1 MGLGGYSPAPE
12 FVGREARAAGAMEPG
27 SFRVIAVDRKITHQD
42 FKTLQEARQY
52 ADDVASE
59 ADYDDVPPAAYIVDS
74 SYECIDIGTNHAIR
88 KDGKSAWESYSQ
100 RGRQAG
106 AKPAVSAPGGGAEA
120 GGLVGLLRRFWLGR
134 N

>member
-12 FVGREARAAGAMEPG
+12 FVGREARAAGAIEPG

-42 FKTLQEARQY
+42 FKTLQEARRY

-59 ADYDDVPPAAYIVDS
+59 ADYDDVPPAAYIVDTS
-74 SYECIDIGTNHAIR
+74 FECIDIGTNYAIR
-88 KDGKSAWESYSQ
+88 KDGKSAWESYERWRSASPKPAASAAA
-100 RGRQAG
+100 GGAQAG
-106 AKPAVSAPGGGAEA
+106 GVM
-120 GGLVGLLRRFWLGR
+120 GLLRRFWLGR

>member
-12 FVGREARAAGAMEPG
+12 FVDREARAAGAIEPG

-42 FKTLQEARQY
+42 FKTLQEARRY

-100 RGRQAG
+100 RGRVASPES
-106 AKPAVSAPGGGAEA
+106 ASAPGGGAEA
-120 GGLVGLLRRFWLGR
+120 GGVKGLLRRFWLGR